1 MLQLVIGRS
10 GSGKTETLRRQMAE
24 DLTAGKDVVF
34 LVPEQFSFESECN
47 LASQLA
53 GPDFFRLQVLS
64 FTRLATRIFEAAGK
78 SPRFLDAGG
87 KALLAA
93 RAAMTASS
101 VVTNSCRGG
110 SRKRMQTGLPSRASY
125 RASKSP
131 C

>member
-24 DLTAGKDVVF
+24 DLAAGKDVVF

-47 LASQLA
+47 LASRLA

-78 SPRFLDAGG
+78 SPRFLDA
-87 KALLAA
+87 
-93 RAAMTASS
+93 RR
-101 VVTNSCRGG
+101 CWRPE
-110 SRKRMQTGLPSRASY
+110 RR
-125 RASKSP
+125 
-131 C
+131 